1 MKILITGG
9 AGFIGS
15 HTVVEL
21 IEAGHTP
28 IIIDNFSNSEK
39 RIIDRIEKIAG
50 KKPAVLEG
58 DCADP
63 EVLDGIFAEEK
74 NIDGIIHFAGLKAVG
89 ESMEKPL
96 EYYRNN
102 IDSSLA
108 LLEAMKK
115 YGVKYFVFSSSAT
128 VYGDPDRNP
137 IPETAPRKP
146 ATNPYGN
153 TKAVIED
160 IIRDTVASGL
170 KVGAISLRYFNP
182 IGAHP
187 TGLIGE
193 LPKGVPNN
201 LVPYLVQSASGK
213 REFLTVFGDDYDTP
227 DGTGVRD
234 FIHVVD
240 LAKAHISALDYLEKQ
255 DAPFYDVFNVG
266 TGRGASVKELIDTF
280 EKINGVKIPYRIGPR
295 RTGDIAVCWADPGK
309 MNNLTG
315 WKAEKTIAEAL
326 KDAWNWE
333 KSLENPAN

>member
-1 MKILITGG
+1 MKILVTGG

-21 IEAGHTP
+21 IAAGHTP
-28 IIIDNFSNSEK
+28 LIVDNFSNSEK
-39 RIIDRIEKIAG
+39 WIIDRIEKIAG
-50 KKPAVLEG
+50 KRPIVFEG

-63 EVLDGIFAEEK
+63 KILDEIFAQEK
-74 NIDGIIHFAGLKAVG
+74 DIDGIIHFAGLKAVG

-102 IDSSLA
+102 IDSSLT

-115 YGVKYFVFSSSAT
+115 FGVKYFVFSSSAT
-128 VYGDPDRNP
+128 VYGDPDQNP
-137 IPETAPRKP
+137 IPETAQRKP

-153 TKAVIED
+153 TKAIIED
-160 IIRDTVASGL
+160 IIRDTVSSDQNL
-170 KVGAISLRYFNP
+170 RAISLRYFNP

-187 TGLIGE
+187 SGLIGE

-201 LVPYLVQSASGK
+201 LVPYLVQAASGQ
-213 REFLTVFGDDYDTP
+213 REFLTVFGSDYDTP

-240 LAKAHISALDYLEKQ
+240 LAKAHIAALNHLEKQ
-255 DAPFYDVFNVG
+255 KLPFYDVFNVG
-266 TGRGASVKELIDTF
+266 TGSGASVKELIARF
-280 EKINGVKIPYRIGPR
+280 EEINGVPVPHKIGPR
-295 RTGDIAVCWADPGK
+295 RAGDIASCFADPSK
-309 MNNLTG
+309 INTQMG
-315 WKAEKTIAEAL
+315 WKTEKSIEDSL

-333 KSLENPAN
+333 QKRNND